1 MVSHLADL
9 TYGFAPSSLA
19 LQACEGVDET
29 LAAFFNSFFLSA
41 TACWPL
47 IVLPLN
53 AQIPTISI
61 GTLLNDSRNEREKQE
76 D

>member
-1 MVSHLADL
+1 MLVPVQHCWCLHQQLHGSH
-9 TYGFAPSSLA
+9 
-19 LQACEGVDET
+19 EGMDET
-29 LAAFFNSFFLSA
+29 VEAFFNSFFLSA

-53 AQIPTISI
+53 SQIPTIST
-61 GTLLNDSRNEREKQE
+61 GTLLNDTKHEREEQE